1 MDSAEG
7 ALDNQMYRD
16 YGIRWHKVSKLK
28 KVDMIDRV
36 QNIAA
41 QGRLFYLDTDANK
54 IYVEEHRNY
63 RWDENTLESE
73 DPKVI
78 KEGDHTCDAE
88 QYLFRDNERD
98 FGLKY

>member
-1 MDSAEG
+1 M
-7 ALDNQMYRD
+7 
-16 YGIRWHKVSKLK
+16 LK
-28 KVDMIDRV
+28 S
-36 QNIAA
+36 IA
-41 QGRLFYLDTDANK
+41 
-54 IYVEEHRNY
+54 IIV
-63 RWDENTLESE
+63 DENTLESE